1 MDGGRRWGARVA
13 LGVAAVVVVL
23 LVAAQ
28 LFLPRLAAS
37 QVREK
42 VGRYGTVVSAHVSA
56 FPAVELLWGHGD
68 STSVRAGALSLSS
81 TQGVGLLWEGRGITN
96 ATFTATSLQVD
107 SVQLSQVLVTK
118 RGSAVVVQGTVRE
131 SSLGGALPAGL
142 ELHSVTD
149 AGGHVVVQATGSILG
164 ISATVPVVVQAQEG
178 RLVAEPQGLPLGG
191 LATLTVFSDPRLR
204 MESIDVA
211 PLPSEGGG
219 PDLRLTLRGTLLGS

>member
-1 MDGGRRWGARVA
+1 VDGGRRWGLRVA
-13 LGVAAVVVVL
+13 LAVVGVLVLL

-28 LFLPRLAAS
+28 LLLPGIAARK
-37 QVREK
+37 VREK

-68 STSVRAGALSLSS
+68 SASVSAGALSLSS
-81 TQGVGLLWEGRGITN
+81 TQGVDLLWEARGMTN

-107 SVQLSQVLVTK
+107 SVQLNRVVVSK
-118 RGSAVVVQGTVRE
+118 RGSAVVVQGTVSE
-131 SSLGGALPAGL
+131 TSLGGALPSGL

-164 ISATVPVVVQAQEG
+164 VSATVPVVVQAQEG

-204 MESIDVA
+204 MESIDVSPVASVGGA
-211 PLPSEGGG
+211 PNL
-219 PDLRLTLRGTLLGS
+219 LLTLRGTLQGS